1 MHEITMDM
9 TVNPETILKGAE
21 ESYPSALKQIQEM
34 GVAPEDAPEVLYTI
48 GFCRASELMYQAM
61 QEGIAELLTSIQK
74 SIEKDEDFSIE
85 YTTKKDIFTTKDLE
99 DLEELKE
106 QSNVPKNLN

>member
-9 TVNPETILKGAE
+9 TVNPETIMDGVE

-34 GVAPEDAPEVLYTI
+34 GISPEDAPKVLYAI
-48 GFCRASELMYQAM
+48 GFCRASELMYQSM
-61 QEGIAELLTSIQK
+61 QEGIAELLTSIQN
-74 SIEKDEDFSIE
+74 SIEKDEDFSVE
-85 YTTKKDIFTTKDLE
+85 YTAKKDIFTAK

>member
-1 MHEITMDM
+1 MNEITMDM
-9 TVNPETILKGAE
+9 AVNPETILEGAE

-34 GVAPEDAPEVLYTI
+34 GVSLEDAPKVLYAI
-48 GFCRASELMYQAM
+48 GFCRASELMYQSM
-61 QEGIAELLTSIQK
+61 QESIAELLTSIQE
-74 SIEKDEDFSIE
+74 SIEKDEDVSVE
-85 YTTKKDIFTTKDLE
+85 YTAKKGIFTAK

>member
-1 MHEITMDM
+1 MNEITIDM
-9 TVNPETILKGAE
+9 TVNPETIMYGAE
-21 ESYPSALKQIQEM
+21 KNYPSALKQIQEM
-34 GVAPEDAPEVLYTI
+34 GVSPEDAPKVLYTI
-48 GFCRASELMYQAM
+48 GFCKASEMMYQSM
-61 QEGIAELLTSIQK
+61 QKGITELLTSIQE

-85 YTTKKDIFTTKDLE
+85 YTAKKGIFTAK

>member
-9 TVNPETILKGAE
+9 TVNPETILDGAK

-34 GVAPEDAPEVLYTI
+34 GVAPEDALQVMYTI
-48 GFCRASELMYQAM
+48 GFCRASELMYQSI
-61 QEGIAELLTSIQK
+61 QEGIAELLTSLQEC
-74 SIEKDEDFSIE
+74 IEKDEDFSVE
-85 YTTKKDIFTTKDLE
+85 YTTKKGIFTAK

>member
-1 MHEITMDM
+1 MNEITMDM
-9 TVNPETILKGAE
+9 TVNPETILEGVE

-34 GVAPEDAPEVLYTI
+34 GVSPEDAPKVLYAI
-48 GFCRASELMYQAM
+48 GFCRASELMYQSM
-61 QEGIAELLTSIQK
+61 QEGISELLTSIQG
-74 SIEKDEDFSIE
+74 SIEKDEDFSVE
-85 YTTKKDIFTTKDLE
+85 YIAKKGIFTAK

>member
-1 MHEITMDM
+1 MDM
-9 TVNPETILKGAE
+9 TVNPKIILDGAE

-34 GVAPEDAPEVLYTI
+34 GVAPEDTPKVLYTI
-48 GFCRASELMYQAM
+48 GFCRASELMYQSI
-61 QEGIAELLTSIQK
+61 QKGIAELLTRIQE
-74 SIEKDEDFSIE
+74 SIEKDEDFSVE
-85 YTTKKDIFTTKDLE
+85 YTAKKDIFTAK

>member
-1 MHEITMDM
+1 MNKITMDM
-9 TVNPETILKGAE
+9 IVNPETILDEAE
-21 ESYPSALKQIQEM
+21 ESYPSALKQIQEI
-34 GVAPEDAPEVLYTI
+34 GISPEDAPKMLYAI
-48 GFCRASELMYQAM
+48 GFCRASEWMYRSM
-61 QEGIAELLTSIQK
+61 QKGIAELLTSIQK

-85 YTTKKDIFTTKDLE
+85 YTAKKDIFTAK

>member
-1 MHEITMDM
+1 MNEITMDM

-34 GVAPEDAPEVLYTI
+34 GISPEDAPKVLYTI
-48 GFCRASELMYQAM
+48 GFCRASELIYQSM

-74 SIEKDEDFSIE
+74 SIEKDEDFSVE
-85 YTTKKDIFTTKDLE
+85 YIAKKDIFTAKDL
-99 DLEELKE
+99 DELKE

>member
-9 TVNPETILKGAE
+9 TVDPETILDSVEA
-21 ESYPSALKQIQEM
+21 SYPSALKQIQEM
-34 GVAPEDAPEVLYTI
+34 GISPEDALKVLYAI
-48 GFCRASELMYQAM
+48 GFCRASELMYQSM
-61 QEGIAELLTSIQK
+61 QEGVAELLTSIQA
-74 SIEKDEDFSIE
+74 SIEKDEDFSVE
-85 YTTKKDIFTTKDLE
+85 YTAKKGIFTAK

>member
-9 TVNPETILKGAE
+9 TVNPETILDGAE
-21 ESYPSALKQIQEM
+21 ESYPSALKQIQEI
-34 GVAPEDAPEVLYTI
+34 GVAPEDAPKVLYTI
-48 GFCRASELMYQAM
+48 GFCRASELIYQSM
-61 QEGIAELLTSIQK
+61 QEGIAELLTSIQA
-74 SIEKDEDFSIE
+74 SIEKDEDFSVE
-85 YTTKKDIFTTKDLE
+85 YTAKKGIFTAK